1 MDLRVNLGRSRVV
14 GPLSVSRVRGGRVVI
29 VDGADPGEDSVGGV
43 VSGLMSVVT
52 GGLVL
57 VMVAVVVEVEVEP
70 LRSVTEYVGST
81 NSVGAGSGSPACP
94 VT

>member
-52 GGLVL
+52 GGLV
-57 VMVAVVVEVEVEP
+57 MVAVVVEVEVEP